1 MITRQST
8 GSGGLGGDDWMSKR
22 RAKVAQQQQ
31 HEAEDEEEEEEDWD
45 WMAARQ
51 AKIAAVSAG
60 IADDAGDDDD
70 DGGEALLSRTSTAE
84 MRSLFNVMDVDH
96 SGMITVD
103 NIKTFM
109 MGAGEEMDES
119 DITEM
124 FRYADVTADGMVSYV
139 EFERVVHLH
148 EAEQQTMRELF
159 DALDISGTGVLS
171 AEDLTEF
178 LVQTGMRA
186 HLPTPN

>member
-70 DGGEALLSRTSTAE
+70 DGGEALLSRTSTAV

>member
-1 MITRQST
+1 
-8 GSGGLGGDDWMSKR
+8 MSKR

-31 HEAEDEEEEEEDWD
+31 QQQHEAEDEEGEDWD

-60 IADDAGDDDD
+60 IADDAGDGDD